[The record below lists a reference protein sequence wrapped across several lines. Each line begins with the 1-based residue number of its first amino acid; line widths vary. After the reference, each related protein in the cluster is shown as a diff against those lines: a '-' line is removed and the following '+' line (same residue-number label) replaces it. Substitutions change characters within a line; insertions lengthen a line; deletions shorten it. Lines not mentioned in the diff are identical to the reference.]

1 MRGVSVPVHVYSQS
15 AFSILFSPPSEE
27 NALLV
32 RAMKKQTRAFNRV
45 VIRLRAQAEADAEQG
60 AAIRRGQSIAQPQP
74 QRQHNGPP
82 LSWSAG
88 AAHGQNGKHRSV
100 SRQSSRAPSP
110 TNSAW
115 SHGAGSQSHLPLG
128 NAPAPAPGGF
138 RSPLF
143 RLRRAPLLRVF
154 VPSSEGDWLS
164 DAGVLECETE
174 LRKAGILPQLR
185 VGDVVWDTALGDEGN
200 TGRLVWDG
208 RYLIDLD
215 YSFSQIGDVP
225 PSLPAL
231 AFPPSYF
238 HRVIRVA
245 GDRNPIAHLD
255 IRFWGE
261 EITANL
267 QLLQDRVRTET
278 PQGAYH
284 TVVRWVHRSS
294 FTIRPPPGG
303 APVIIL
309 PNRERRVVDS
319 GWRGTVVVEAEG
331 TNEGLADLRA
341 RCRGVFQPRAGD
353 VAPPPGE
360 RERMVWRVLRERSRP
375 GEIWIRAVSFKERL
389 IP

>member
-1 MRGVSVPVHVYSQS
+1 
-15 AFSILFSPPSEE
+15 
-27 NALLV
+27 
-32 RAMKKQTRAFNRV
+32 MKKETRAFNRV

-60 AAIRRGQSIAQPQP
+60 AAIRRGQSNGQP
-74 QRQHNGPP
+74 QRQHGPP

-100 SRQSSRAPSP
+100 SRPSSRAPSP

-128 NAPAPAPGGF
+128 NTPVPAPSGF

-154 VPSSEGDWLS
+154 VPSPEGDWLS
-164 DAGVLECETE
+164 DTGVLECETE
-174 LRKAGILPQLR
+174 LRKAGVLQLLR

-215 YSFSQIGDVP
+215 FSFSQIGDVP

-261 EITANL
+261 DIIANL

-303 APVIIL
+303 APMIIL
-309 PNRERRVVDS
+309 PNRERRIVDP

-360 RERMVWRVLRERSRP
+360 RERMIWRVLR
-375 GEIWIRAVSFKERL
+375 
-389 IP
+389 

>member
-1 MRGVSVPVHVYSQS
+1 MRGVSAPVHVYAQS
-15 AFSILFSPPSEE
+15 AFTALFSSPTEE
-27 NALLV
+27 SALLI
-32 RAMKKQTRAFNRV
+32 RGMKKETRAFNRV
-45 VIRLRAQAEADAEQG
+45 VIRLRTQAEADAEHG
-60 AAIRRGQSIAQPQP
+60 AAIRRGQNAAQPQS

-82 LSWSAG
+82 PSWSAV
-88 AAHGQNGKHRSV
+88 AVQGQSSKYRSA

-115 SHGAGSQSHLPLG
+115 
-128 NAPAPAPGGF
+128 
-138 RSPLF
+138 SPLF

-154 VPSSEGDWLS
+154 VPSPEGDWLS
-164 DAGVLECETE
+164 DAGVLECEME
-174 LRKAGILPQLR
+174 LRKAGILPLLR

-200 TGRLVWDG
+200 VGRLVWDG

-215 YSFSQIGDVP
+215 YTFSQIGDVSP
-225 PSLPAL
+225 LLPAL

-261 EITANL
+261 EIIANL

-278 PQGAYH
+278 APIIRLCDG
-284 TVVRWVHRSS
+284 SS
-294 FTIRPPPGG
+294 LFFHNPPASWWHPM
-303 APVIIL
+303 IML